1 MSDQPPHP
9 KILNLRDSVPV
20 PVVIDGAR
28 GATGRPLLERS
39 EGKGELDFRV
49 VSLGPGGVSA
59 DHTHS
64 WEQTNFVLSGT
75 GTVRL
80 GDETHAVAAD
90 DFIYVPPNVGHVYV
104 NTGSDDLVLITVL
117 GPRG

>member
-1 MSDQPPHP
+1 MSDQTPRP

-20 PVVIDGAR
+20 PVTMDGAR
-28 GATGRPLLERS
+28 STSGRPLLERS

-49 VSLGPGGVSA
+49 VSIGPGGVSA
-59 DHTHS
+59 NHIHP
-64 WEQTNFVLSGT
+64 WEQTNYVLSGT

-80 GDETHAVAAD
+80 GDETRPVAAD
-90 DFIYVPPNVGHVYV
+90 DFIYVPPNLGHVYS
-104 NTGSDDLVLITVL
+104 NTGADDLVLITVL